1 MTMEELV
8 IAVRVTAEDA
18 EAAVESLRAGFAQLG
33 RTGQSELAAVQKQAT
48 ALSRALQSTQALR
61 QQVSHWKELTT
72 QVKRAGGSWDDLS
85 GEVKAFARQMG
96 VADGD
101 IDGVMRSLT
110 GLESRMDGAMQGG
123 VLAVEGLLSTLNALR
138 AQIVSIPQ
146 AEITAD
152 NSQALSAIDA
162 AIAAVNVLLALL
174 GQAGIKAG
182 GTQAVSRGGGGGGG
196 RSSRSDAEDAARAAE
211 EAAREAERA
220 QEEAYRSELERIE
233 HRRHMGQITAQEE
246 IAELAR
252 VKREYAKTAEQIMD
266 IDERI
271 YDARQALREQE
282 AGKLTTLGDALVTAL
297 EGRYEEQR
305 RIEQQRI
312 TESIAAWQTWSDE
325 TCAAIQKQLDALD
338 EQEQAADR
346 QKTREENLRKI
357 ASLEQAILYENDEY
371 NRAQLQRQLALAQA
385 AWEKVQ
391 SDWARADER
400 DALTGQMQAI
410 RDQADEQIKKLEEE
424 STRIDSVYDELV
436 KGQSLAAEAQ
446 KLLME
451 STQDDLLS
459 LLSTYAPEYEA
470 TGRTL
475 GEKLYEG
482 FAAAFGDIGAWFD
495 GLDAQFEQLVARAQ
509 EAAFGNAGAI
519 RAAGDDRAQ
528 VGAAPVIQQTVNF
541 NQPVE
546 SAADVT
552 RRMQQVSEELAGMI

>member
-33 RTGQSELAAVQKQAT
+33 RTGQSELAAVQKQAA
-48 ALSRALQSTQALR
+48 ALSRALQSTSALR

-110 GLESRMDGAMQGG
+110 GLESQMDGAMQGG

-174 GQAGIKAG
+174 GQAGIRSG
-182 GTQAVSRGGGGGGG
+182 GGQAVSRGGGGGG

-211 EAAREAERA
+211 EAARAAERA

-271 YDARQALREQE
+271 HDAQQALREQE
-282 AGKLTTLGDALVTAL
+282 AEKLTTLGDALATAL

-338 EQEQAADR
+338 AQEQAEDR
-346 QKTREENLRKI
+346 QKTREENLRKL

-410 RDQADEQIKKLEEE
+410 RDQADEQMRKLEEE
-424 STRIDSVYDELV
+424 SARIDSVYDELV

-482 FAAAFGDIGAWFD
+482 FAAAFGDISAWFD
-495 GLDAQFEQLVARAQ
+495 GLDAQFEQLVARTQ
-509 EAAFGNAGAI
+509 EAAFAGAGAI
-519 RAAGDDRAQ
+519 KAAGDDRAQ

>member
-18 EAAVESLRAGFAQLG
+18 EAAIESLCGGFSQLG
-33 RTGQSELAAVQKQAT
+33 RSGEAGLAAVQKQAT
-48 ALSRALQSTQALR
+48 ALSRTLQSTSAVRRL
-61 QQVSHWKELTT
+61 VSAYRDLTA

-110 GLESRMDGAMQGG
+110 GLEAQLDGSMQGG
-123 VLAVEGLLSTLNALR
+123 ILAIQGVLSALETMR

-174 GQAGIKAG
+174 GQAGISSG
-182 GTQAVSRGGGGGGG
+182 GQTVSRGGGGGG
-196 RSSRSDAEDAARAAE
+196 RSLRSDAE
-211 EAAREAERA
+211 EAARAAQEAERAAEQA
-220 QEEAYRSELERIE
+220 QEEAYQSEIERIE
-233 HRRHMGQITAQEE
+233 HRRHLGQLTAKEE
-246 IAELAR
+246 IAELTR
-252 VKREYAKTAEQIMD
+252 VKREYAKTAGQIMD

-271 YDARQALREQE
+271 YDARQALREAE
-282 AGKLTTLGDALVTAL
+282 AGKITTLNDAIVEAL
-297 EGRYEEQR
+297 ENRYEEQR

-312 TESIAAWQTWSDE
+312 SASIAAWETWSDE
-325 TCAAIQKQLDALD
+325 TCAAIQRQIDALD
-338 EQEQAADR
+338 EKEQAEDR
-346 QKTREENLRKI
+346 QKTREENLHRI
-357 ASLEQAILYENDEY
+357 AALEQAIAYENDDY
-371 NRAQLQRQLALAQA
+371 NLAQLQKQLTQAQA

-400 DALTGQMQAI
+400 AALNAQMQAI
-410 RDQADEQIKKLEEE
+410 RDQAEAEIDRLEAE
-424 STRIDSVYDELV
+424 SARIDSVYDGLIE
-436 KGQSLAAEAQ
+436 GQSLAAEAQ

-509 EAAFGNAGAI
+509 EAAFAGAGAI
-519 RAAGDDRAQ
+519 KAAGDDRAQ

>member
-33 RTGQSELAAVQKQAT
+33 RTGQSELAAVQKQAA
-48 ALSRALQSTQALR
+48 ALSRALQSTSALR

-72 QVKRAGGSWDDLS
+72 QVRRAGGSWDDLS
-85 GEVKAFARQMG
+85 GEVKAFGRQMG

-110 GLESRMDGAMQGG
+110 GLESQMDGAMQGG
-123 VLAVEGLLSTLNALR
+123 VLAVEGLLSTLSALR

-174 GQAGIKAG
+174 GQAGIRSG
-182 GTQAVSRGGGGGGG
+182 SGQAVSRGGGGGG

-211 EAAREAERA
+211 EAARAAERA

-271 YDARQALREQE
+271 HDARQALREQE
-282 AGKLTTLGDALVTAL
+282 AEKLTTLGDALATAL

-312 TESIAAWQTWSDE
+312 SESIAAWQTWSDE
-325 TCAAIQKQLDALD
+325 TCAAIQQQLDALD
-338 EQEQAADR
+338 AQEQAEDR

-371 NRAQLQRQLALAQA
+371 NRAQLQKQLALAQA

-410 RDQADEQIKKLEEE
+410 RDQADEQIRKLEEE

-509 EAAFGNAGAI
+509 EAAFAGAGAI
-519 RAAGDDRAQ
+519 KAAGDDRAQ

>member
-18 EAAVESLRAGFAQLG
+18 EAAIESLCGGFSQLG
-33 RTGQSELAAVQKQAT
+33 RSGEAGLAAVQKQAT
-48 ALSRALQSTQALR
+48 ALSRTLQSTSAVR
-61 QQVSHWKELTT
+61 RQVSAYRDLTA

-110 GLESRMDGAMQGG
+110 GLEAQLDGSMQGG
-123 VLAVEGLLSTLNALR
+123 ILAIQGVLSALETMR
-138 AQIVSIPQ
+138 AQIISIPQ

-174 GQAGIKAG
+174 GQAGISSG
-182 GTQAVSRGGGGGGG
+182 GQTVSRGGGGGG
-196 RSSRSDAEDAARAAE
+196 RSLRSDAE
-211 EAAREAERA
+211 EAARAAQEAERAAEQA
-220 QEEAYRSELERIE
+220 QEEAYQSEIERIE
-233 HRRHMGQITAQEE
+233 HRRHLGQLTAQEE
-246 IAELAR
+246 IAELTR
-252 VKREYAKTAEQIMD
+252 VKREYAQTAEQIMD

-271 YDARQALREQE
+271 YDARQALREAE
-282 AGKLTTLGDALVTAL
+282 AGKITTLNDAIVEAL
-297 EGRYEEQR
+297 ENRYEEQR

-312 TESIAAWQTWSDE
+312 SASIAAWETWSDE
-325 TCAAIQKQLDALD
+325 TCAAIQRQIDALD
-338 EQEQAADR
+338 EKEQAEDR
-346 QKTREENLRKI
+346 QKTREENLRRI
-357 ASLEQAILYENDEY
+357 AALEQAIAYENDDY
-371 NRAQLQRQLALAQA
+371 NLAQLQKQLTQAQA

-400 DALTGQMQAI
+400 AALNAQMQAI
-410 RDQADEQIKKLEEE
+410 RDQAEAEIDRLEAE
-424 STRIDSVYDELV
+424 SARIDSVYDGLIE
-436 KGQSLAAEAQ
+436 GQSLAAEAQ

-459 LLSTYAPEYEA
+459 LLTAYAPEYEV

-482 FAAAFGDIGAWFD
+482 FVSAFGDISAWFE
-495 GLDAQFEQLVARAQ
+495 GLDAQFEQMAAAAQ
-509 EAAFGNAGAI
+509 EAALGRTDAI
-519 RAAGDDRAQ
+519 LAAGGDRAQ
-528 VGAAPVIQQTVNF
+528 LGSVPVIQQTVNF

>member
-18 EAAVESLRAGFAQLG
+18 EAALESLRAGFAQLG
-33 RTGQSELAAVQKQAT
+33 RTGEAQLSAVQKQAA
-48 ALSRALQSTQALR
+48 ALSRALQGTQALR
-61 QQVSHWKELTT
+61 QQVTAYKELAA
-72 QVKRAGGSWDDLS
+72 QVSCAGGSWEDLS

-101 IDGVMRSLT
+101 IDGVARSLT

-123 VLAVEGLLSTLNALR
+123 ALAAEGLLSTLNALR

-162 AIAAVNVLLALL
+162 AIAAANVLLALF
-174 GQAGIKAG
+174 GQAGIRAG
-182 GTQAVSRGGGGGGG
+182 GTQAVSRGGGGGG

-211 EAAREAERA
+211 EAARAAERA
-220 QEEAYRSELERIE
+220 QEEAYRSELERVE
-233 HRRHMGQITAQEE
+233 HRRHLGQITAQEE
-246 IAELAR
+246 IDALEN
-252 VKREYAKTAEQIMD
+252 VKREYAKTAGQIMD

-271 YDARQALREQE
+271 YDARTALREQE
-282 AGKLTTLGDALVTAL
+282 TEKLTALGDALVTAL
-297 EGRYEEQR
+297 GNRYEEQR

-312 TESIAAWQTWSDE
+312 TESIAAWRTWSDE
-325 TCAAIQKQLDALD
+325 TCAAIQRQLDALD
-338 EQEQAADR
+338 EQEKDEDR
-346 QKTREENLRKI
+346 QKTREESLRKL
-357 ASLEQAILYENDEY
+357 ASLEQAIAYENDDY
-371 NRAQLQRQLALAQA
+371 NRAQLRRQLALAQE
-385 AWEKVQ
+385 AWKKTQ
-391 SDWARADER
+391 ADWARADER

-410 RDQADEQIKKLEEE
+410 REQADAQIGRLEEE
-424 STRIDSVYDELV
+424 SARIDSVYDGLV

-459 LLSTYAPEYEA
+459 LLSAYAPEYEA

-482 FAAAFGDIGAWFD
+482 FAAAFGEIGAWFD
-495 GLDAQFEQLVARAQ
+495 GLDAQFEQMVTRAQ
-509 EAAFGNAGAI
+509 EAALGNANAI
-519 RAAGDDRAQ
+519 RDAGGDRAQ
-528 VGAAPVIQQTVNF
+528 VGGAPVIQQTVNF

>member
-1 MTMEELV
+1 
-8 IAVRVTAEDA
+8 
-18 EAAVESLRAGFAQLG
+18 
-33 RTGQSELAAVQKQAT
+33 
-48 ALSRALQSTQALR
+48 
-61 QQVSHWKELTT
+61 
-72 QVKRAGGSWDDLS
+72 
-85 GEVKAFARQMG
+85 
-96 VADGD
+96 
-101 IDGVMRSLT
+101 
-110 GLESRMDGAMQGG
+110 MQGG

-282 AGKLTTLGDALVTAL
+282 AGKLTTLGDTLVTAL

-371 NRAQLQRQLALAQA
+371 NRAQLKRQLALAQA

-410 RDQADEQIKKLEEE
+410 RDQADEQIRKLEEE

>member
-18 EAAVESLRAGFAQLG
+18 EAAIESLCGGFSQLG
-33 RTGQSELAAVQKQAT
+33 RSGEAGLAAVQKQAT
-48 ALSRALQSTQALR
+48 ALSRTLQSTSAVKR
-61 QQVSHWKELTT
+61 QVSAYKDLTA

-110 GLESRMDGAMQGG
+110 GLEAQLDGSMQGG
-123 VLAVEGLLSTLNALR
+123 ILAIQGVLSALEAMR

-174 GQAGIKAG
+174 GQAGISSG
-182 GTQAVSRGGGGGGG
+182 GHTVSRGGGGGG
-196 RSSRSDAEDAARAAE
+196 RSLRSDAE
-211 EAAREAERA
+211 EAAREAQEAERAAEQA
-220 QEEAYRSELERIE
+220 QEEAYQSEIERIE
-233 HRRHMGQITAQEE
+233 HRRHLGQLTAKEE
-246 IAELAR
+246 IAELER
-252 VKREYAKTAEQIMD
+252 VKREYAKTAGQIMD

-271 YDARQALREQE
+271 YDARQALREAE
-282 AGKLTTLGDALVTAL
+282 AGKITTLNDAIVEAL
-297 EGRYEEQR
+297 ENRYEEQR

-312 TESIAAWQTWSDE
+312 SASIAAWETWSDE
-325 TCAAIQKQLDALD
+325 TCAAIQRQIDALD
-338 EQEQAADR
+338 EQEQAEDR
-346 QKTREENLRKI
+346 QQTREENLRRI
-357 ASLEQAILYENDEY
+357 AALEQAIAYENDDY
-371 NRAQLQRQLALAQA
+371 NLAQLQKQLTQAQA

-400 DALTGQMQAI
+400 AALNAQMQAI
-410 RDQADEQIKKLEEE
+410 RDQAEAEIDRLEAE
-424 STRIDSVYDELV
+424 SARIDSVYDGLIE
-436 KGQSLAAEAQ
+436 GQSLAAEAQ
-446 KLLME
+446 RLLME

-459 LLSTYAPEYEA
+459 LLTAYAPEYEA

-482 FAAAFGDIGAWFD
+482 FVSAFGDISAWFES
-495 GLDAQFEQLVARAQ
+495 LDAQFEQMAAAAQ
-509 EAAFGNAGAI
+509 EAALGRTDAI
-519 RAAGDDRAQ
+519 LAAGGDRAQ
-528 VGAAPVIQQTVNF
+528 LGSVTVIQQTVNF

>member
-33 RTGQSELAAVQKQAT
+33 RTGQSELAAVQKQAA
-48 ALSRALQSTQALR
+48 ALSRALQSTSALR
-61 QQVSHWKELTT
+61 QQVSGWKELTT

-110 GLESRMDGAMQGG
+110 GLESRMDGALPGG

-182 GTQAVSRGGGGGGG
+182 GGQAVSSGGGGGG
-196 RSSRSDAEDAARAAE
+196 RSSRSDAEDAERAAE
-211 EAAREAERA
+211 EAARAAERA

-233 HRRHMGQITAQEE
+233 HRRLMGQITAQEE

-271 YDARQALREQE
+271 HDARQALREQE
-282 AGKLTTLGDALVTAL
+282 AEKLTTLGDALVTVL

-338 EQEQAADR
+338 AQEQAEDR

-371 NRAQLQRQLALAQA
+371 NRAQLQKQLALAQA

-410 RDQADEQIKKLEEE
+410 RDQADEQIRKLEEE

-482 FAAAFGDIGAWFD
+482 FAAAFGDISAWFD
-495 GLDAQFEQLVARAQ
+495 GLDAQFEQLVARTQ
-509 EAAFGNAGAI
+509 EAAFAGAGAI
-519 RAAGDDRAQ
+519 KAAGDDRAQ

>member
-33 RTGQSELAAVQKQAT
+33 RTGQSELAAVQKQAA

-182 GTQAVSRGGGGGGG
+182 GGQAVSSGGGGGG

-211 EAAREAERA
+211 EAARAAERA

-271 YDARQALREQE
+271 HDARQALREQE
-282 AGKLTTLGDALVTAL
+282 TEKLTTLGDALATAL

-305 RIEQQRI
+305 RIEQQSI

-338 EQEQAADR
+338 AQEQAEDR

-371 NRAQLQRQLALAQA
+371 NRAQLQKQLALAQA

-400 DALTGQMQAI
+400 DALTGQMQSI
-410 RDQADEQIKKLEEE
+410 RDQADEQIRKLEEE

-482 FAAAFGDIGAWFD
+482 FAAAFGDISAWFD
-495 GLDAQFEQLVARAQ
+495 GLDAQFEQLVARTQ
-509 EAAFGNAGAI
+509 EAAFAGAGAI
-519 RAAGDDRAQ
+519 KAAGDDRAQ

>member
-18 EAAVESLRAGFAQLG
+18 EAAIESLCGGFSQLG
-33 RTGQSELAAVQKQAT
+33 RSGKAGLAAVQKQAT
-48 ALSRALQSTQALR
+48 ALSRTLQSTSAVKR
-61 QQVSHWKELTT
+61 QVSAYKDLTA

-110 GLESRMDGAMQGG
+110 GLEAQLDGSMQGG
-123 VLAVEGLLSTLNALR
+123 ILAIQGVLSALESMR

-174 GQAGIKAG
+174 GQAGISSG
-182 GTQAVSRGGGGGGG
+182 GQTVSRGGGGGG
-196 RSSRSDAEDAARAAE
+196 RSLRSDAE
-211 EAAREAERA
+211 EAARAAQEAERAAEQA
-220 QEEAYRSELERIE
+220 QEEAYQSEIERIE
-233 HRRHMGQITAQEE
+233 HRRHLGQLTAKEE
-246 IAELAR
+246 IAELTR
-252 VKREYAKTAEQIMD
+252 VKREYARTAGQIMD

-271 YDARQALREQE
+271 YDARQALREAE
-282 AGKLTTLGDALVTAL
+282 AGKITTLNDAIVEAL
-297 EGRYEEQR
+297 ENRYEEQR

-312 TESIAAWQTWSDE
+312 SASIAAWETWSDE
-325 TCAAIQKQLDALD
+325 TCAAIQRQIDALD
-338 EQEQAADR
+338 EKEQAEDR
-346 QKTREENLRKI
+346 QQTREENLRRI
-357 ASLEQAILYENDEY
+357 AALEQAIAYENDDY
-371 NRAQLQRQLALAQA
+371 NLAQLQKQLTQAQA

-400 DALTGQMQAI
+400 AALNAQMQAI
-410 RDQADEQIKKLEEE
+410 RDQAEAEIDRLEAE
-424 STRIDSVYDELV
+424 SARIDSVYDGLIE
-436 KGQSLAAEAQ
+436 GQSLAAEAQ

-459 LLSTYAPEYEA
+459 LLTAYAPEYEA

-482 FAAAFGDIGAWFD
+482 FASAFGDIGAWFE
-495 GLDAQFEQLVARAQ
+495 GLDAQFEQMAAAAQ
-509 EAAFGNAGAI
+509 EAALGRTDAI
-519 RAAGDDRAQ
+519 LAAGGDRVQ
-528 VGAAPVIQQTVNF
+528 LGSVPVIQQTVNF

>member
-18 EAAVESLRAGFAQLG
+18 EAALESLRAGFAQLG
-33 RTGQSELAAVQKQAT
+33 RTGEAQLSAVQKQAA
-48 ALSRALQSTQALR
+48 ALSRALQGTQALR
-61 QQVSHWKELTT
+61 QQVTAYKELAA
-72 QVKRAGGSWDDLS
+72 QVSCAGGSWEDLS

-101 IDGVMRSLT
+101 IDGVARSLT

-123 VLAVEGLLSTLNALR
+123 ALAAEGLLSTLNALR

-162 AIAAVNVLLALL
+162 AIAAANVLLALF
-174 GQAGIKAG
+174 GQAGIRAG
-182 GTQAVSRGGGGGGG
+182 GTQAVSRGGGGGG

-211 EAAREAERA
+211 EAARAAERA
-220 QEEAYRSELERIE
+220 QEEAYRSELERVE
-233 HRRHMGQITAQEE
+233 HRRHLGQITAQEE
-246 IAELAR
+246 IDALEN
-252 VKREYAKTAEQIMD
+252 VKREYAKTAGQIMD

-271 YDARQALREQE
+271 YDARKALREQE
-282 AGKLTTLGDALVTAL
+282 TEKLTALGDALVTAL
-297 EGRYEEQR
+297 GNRYEEQR

-312 TESIAAWQTWSDE
+312 TESIAAWRTWSDE
-325 TCAAIQKQLDALD
+325 TCAAIQRQLDALD
-338 EQEQAADR
+338 EQEKDEDR
-346 QKTREENLRKI
+346 QKTREESLRKL
-357 ASLEQAILYENDEY
+357 ASLEQAIAYENDDY
-371 NRAQLQRQLALAQA
+371 NRAQLRRQLALAQE
-385 AWEKVQ
+385 AWKKTQ
-391 SDWARADER
+391 ADWARADER

-410 RDQADEQIKKLEEE
+410 REQADAQIGRLEEE
-424 STRIDSVYDELV
+424 SARIDSVYDGLV

-459 LLSTYAPEYEA
+459 LLSAYAPEYEA

-482 FAAAFGDIGAWFD
+482 FAAAFGEIGAWFD
-495 GLDAQFEQLVARAQ
+495 GLDAQFEQMVTRAQ
-509 EAAFGNAGAI
+509 EAALGNANAI
-519 RAAGDDRAQ
+519 RDAGGDRAQ
-528 VGAAPVIQQTVNF
+528 VGGAPVIQQTVNF

>member
-33 RTGQSELAAVQKQAT
+33 RTGEAELAAVQKQAT
-48 ALSRALQSTQALR
+48 SLSRALQSTQALR
-61 QQVSHWKELTT
+61 QQVSYWKDLTA

-152 NSQALSAIDA
+152 NTQALSAIDA
-162 AIAAVNVLLALL
+162 AIAAVNVLLALF

-182 GTQAVSRGGGGGGG
+182 SGQAVSRGGGGGG
-196 RSSRSDAEDAARAAE
+196 RSSQSDAEEAARAAE
-211 EAAREAERA
+211 EAARAAERA
-220 QEEAYRSELERIE
+220 QEEAYRSEIERIE
-233 HRRHMGQITAQEE
+233 HRRHLGQITAQEE
-246 IAELAR
+246 IAELTR

-282 AGKLTTLGDALVTAL
+282 TEKLTTLGDALVTAL

-325 TCAAIQKQLDALD
+325 TCAAIQKQIDALD
-338 EQEQAADR
+338 EQEKAEDR
-346 QKTREENLRKI
+346 QKTRDENLRKI
-357 ASLEQAILYENDEY
+357 ASLEQAILYENDAY

-385 AWEKVQ
+385 AWDKVQ
-391 SDWARADER
+391 SDWARVDER

-410 RDQADEQIKKLEEE
+410 RDHADEQIGKLEEE
-424 STRIDSVYDELV
+424 SARIDSVYDGLV

-459 LLSTYAPEYEA
+459 LLSAYAPEYEA

-482 FAAAFGDIGAWFD
+482 FASAFGDISAWFD

-509 EAAFGNAGAI
+509 EAAFGSAGAI
-519 RAAGDDRAQ
+519 KAAGEDRAQ

>member
-33 RTGQSELAAVQKQAT
+33 RTGQSELAAVQKQAA
-48 ALSRALQSTQALR
+48 ALSRALQSTSALR
-61 QQVSHWKELTT
+61 QQVSGWKELTT

-182 GTQAVSRGGGGGGG
+182 GGQAVSSGGGGGG

-211 EAAREAERA
+211 EAARAAERA

-271 YDARQALREQE
+271 HDARQALREQE
-282 AGKLTTLGDALVTAL
+282 TEKLTTLGDALATAL

-338 EQEQAADR
+338 AQEQAEDR
-346 QKTREENLRKI
+346 QKTREENLRKL

-371 NRAQLQRQLALAQA
+371 NRAQLQKQLALAQA

-391 SDWARADER
+391 ADWARADER

-410 RDQADEQIKKLEEE
+410 RDQADEQIRKLEEE

-482 FAAAFGDIGAWFD
+482 FAAAFGDISAWFD
-495 GLDAQFEQLVARAQ
+495 GLDAQFEQMVARAQ
-509 EAAFGNAGAI
+509 AAAFAGTGAI
-519 RAAGDDRAQ
+519 KAAGDDRAQ

>member
-48 ALSRALQSTQALR
+48 ALSRALQSTSALR
-61 QQVSHWKELTT
+61 QQVSGWKELTT

-182 GTQAVSRGGGGGGG
+182 SGQAVSRGGGGGG

-211 EAAREAERA
+211 EAARAAERA

-271 YDARQALREQE
+271 HDARQALREQE
-282 AGKLTTLGDALVTAL
+282 TEKLTTLGDALATAL

-338 EQEQAADR
+338 AQEQAEDR
-346 QKTREENLRKI
+346 QKTREENLRKL
-357 ASLEQAILYENDEY
+357 ASLEQAILYENDGY
-371 NRAQLQRQLALAQA
+371 NRAQLQKQLALAQA

-391 SDWARADER
+391 ADWARADER

-410 RDQADEQIKKLEEE
+410 RDQADEQIRKLEEE
-424 STRIDSVYDELV
+424 SARIDSVYDELV

-446 KLLME
+446 MLLME

-482 FAAAFGDIGAWFD
+482 FAAAFGDISAWFD

-509 EAAFGNAGAI
+509 EAAFAGTGAI
-519 RAAGDDRAQ
+519 KAAGDDRAQ

>member
-33 RTGQSELAAVQKQAT
+33 RTGQSELAAVQKQAA
-48 ALSRALQSTQALR
+48 ALSRALQSTSALR
-61 QQVSHWKELTT
+61 QQVSGWKELTT

-182 GTQAVSRGGGGGGG
+182 GGQAVSSGGGGGG

-220 QEEAYRSELERIE
+220 QEEAYRSEIERIE

-271 YDARQALREQE
+271 HDARQALREQE

-338 EQEQAADR
+338 AQEQAEDR

-371 NRAQLQRQLALAQA
+371 NRAQLQKQLALAQA

-391 SDWARADER
+391 ADWARADER

-410 RDQADEQIKKLEEE
+410 RDQADEQIRKLEEE
-424 STRIDSVYDELV
+424 SARIDSVYDELV

-482 FAAAFGDIGAWFD
+482 FAAAFGDISAWFD
-495 GLDAQFEQLVARAQ
+495 GLDAQFEQLVARTQ
-509 EAAFGNAGAI
+509 EAAFAGAGAI
-519 RAAGDDRAQ
+519 KAAGDDRAQ

>member
-18 EAAVESLRAGFAQLG
+18 EAAIESLCGGFSQLG
-33 RTGQSELAAVQKQAT
+33 RSGEAGLAAVQKQAT
-48 ALSRALQSTQALR
+48 ALSRTLQSTSAVR
-61 QQVSHWKELTT
+61 RQVSAYRDLTA

-110 GLESRMDGAMQGG
+110 GLESQLDGSMQGG
-123 VLAVEGLLSTLNALR
+123 ILAIQGVLYALESMR

-174 GQAGIKAG
+174 GQAGISSG
-182 GTQAVSRGGGGGGG
+182 GQTVSRGGGGGG
-196 RSSRSDAEDAARAAE
+196 RSLRSDAE
-211 EAAREAERA
+211 EAARAAQEAERAAEQA
-220 QEEAYRSELERIE
+220 QEEAYQSEIERIE
-233 HRRHMGQITAQEE
+233 HRRHLGQLTAKEE
-246 IAELAR
+246 IAELTR
-252 VKREYAKTAEQIMD
+252 VKREYAKTAGQIMD

-271 YDARQALREQE
+271 YDARQALREAE
-282 AGKLTTLGDALVTAL
+282 AGKITTLNDAIVEAL
-297 EGRYEEQR
+297 ENRYEEQR

-312 TESIAAWQTWSDE
+312 SASIAAWETWSDE
-325 TCAAIQKQLDALD
+325 TCAAIQRQIDALD
-338 EQEQAADR
+338 EKEQAEDR
-346 QKTREENLRKI
+346 QKTREENLRRI
-357 ASLEQAILYENDEY
+357 DALEQAIAYENDDY
-371 NRAQLQRQLALAQA
+371 NLAQLQKQLTQAQA

-400 DALTGQMQAI
+400 AALNAQMQAI
-410 RDQADEQIKKLEEE
+410 RDQAEAEIDRLEAE
-424 STRIDSVYDELV
+424 SARIDSVYDGLIE
-436 KGQSLAAEAQ
+436 GQSLAAEAQ

-482 FAAAFGDIGAWFD
+482 FAAAFGDISAWFD
-495 GLDAQFEQLVARAQ
+495 GLDAQFEQLVARTQ
-509 EAAFGNAGAI
+509 EAAFAGAGAI
-519 RAAGDDRAQ
+519 KAAGDDRAQ

>member
-33 RTGQSELAAVQKQAT
+33 RTGQSELAAVQKQAA

-182 GTQAVSRGGGGGGG
+182 GGQAVSSGGGGGG

-211 EAAREAERA
+211 EAARAAERA

-271 YDARQALREQE
+271 HDARQALREQE
-282 AGKLTTLGDALVTAL
+282 TEKLTTLGDALATAL

-338 EQEQAADR
+338 AQEQAEDR

-371 NRAQLQRQLALAQA
+371 NRAQLQKQLALAQA

-410 RDQADEQIKKLEEE
+410 RDQADEQIRKLEEE

-482 FAAAFGDIGAWFD
+482 FAAAFGDISAWFD
-495 GLDAQFEQLVARAQ
+495 GLDAQFEQLVARTQ
-509 EAAFGNAGAI
+509 EAAFAGAGAI
-519 RAAGDDRAQ
+519 KAAGDDRAQ

>member
-18 EAAVESLRAGFAQLG
+18 EAAIESLCGGFSQLG
-33 RTGQSELAAVQKQAT
+33 RSGEAGLAAVQKQAT
-48 ALSRALQSTQALR
+48 ALSRTLQSTSAVR
-61 QQVSHWKELTT
+61 RQVSAYRDLTA

-110 GLESRMDGAMQGG
+110 GLEAQLDGSMQGG
-123 VLAVEGLLSTLNALR
+123 ILAIQGVLSALETMR
-138 AQIVSIPQ
+138 AQIISIPQ

-174 GQAGIKAG
+174 GQAGISSG
-182 GTQAVSRGGGGGGG
+182 GQTVSRGGGGGG
-196 RSSRSDAEDAARAAE
+196 RSLRSDAE
-211 EAAREAERA
+211 EAARAAQEAERAAEQA
-220 QEEAYRSELERIE
+220 QEEAYQSEIERIE
-233 HRRHMGQITAQEE
+233 HRRHLGQLTAQEE
-246 IAELAR
+246 IAELTR
-252 VKREYAKTAEQIMD
+252 VKREYAKTAGQIMD

-271 YDARQALREQE
+271 YDARQALREAE
-282 AGKLTTLGDALVTAL
+282 AGKITTLNDAIVEAL
-297 EGRYEEQR
+297 ENRYEEQR

-312 TESIAAWQTWSDE
+312 SASIAAWETWSDE
-325 TCAAIQKQLDALD
+325 TCAAIQRQIDALD
-338 EQEQAADR
+338 EQEQAEDR
-346 QKTREENLRKI
+346 QKTREENLRRI
-357 ASLEQAILYENDEY
+357 AALEQAIAYENDDY
-371 NRAQLQRQLALAQA
+371 NLAQLQKQLTQAQA

-400 DALTGQMQAI
+400 AALNAQMQAI
-410 RDQADEQIKKLEEE
+410 RDQAEAEIDRLEAE
-424 STRIDSVYDELV
+424 SARIDSVYDGLIE
-436 KGQSLAAEAQ
+436 GQSLAAEAQ

-451 STQDDLLS
+451 STQDDLQS
-459 LLSTYAPEYEA
+459 LLTAYAPEYEA

-482 FAAAFGDIGAWFD
+482 FVSAFGDIGAWFE
-495 GLDAQFEQLVARAQ
+495 GLDAQFEQMAAAAQ
-509 EAAFGNAGAI
+509 EAALGRTDAI
-519 RAAGDDRAQ
+519 LAAGGDRAQ
-528 VGAAPVIQQTVNF
+528 PGSVPVIQQTVNF

>member
-18 EAAVESLRAGFAQLG
+18 EAAIESLCGGFSQLG
-33 RTGQSELAAVQKQAT
+33 RSGEAGLAAVQKQAT
-48 ALSRALQSTQALR
+48 ALSRTLQSTSAVR
-61 QQVSHWKELTT
+61 RQVSAYRDLTA

-110 GLESRMDGAMQGG
+110 GLEAQLDGSMQGG
-123 VLAVEGLLSTLNALR
+123 ILAIQGVLSALETMR
-138 AQIVSIPQ
+138 AQIISIPQ

-174 GQAGIKAG
+174 GQAGISSG
-182 GTQAVSRGGGGGGG
+182 GQTVSRGGGGGG
-196 RSSRSDAEDAARAAE
+196 RSLRSDAE
-211 EAAREAERA
+211 EAARAAQEAERAAEQA
-220 QEEAYRSELERIE
+220 QEEAYQSEIERIE
-233 HRRHMGQITAQEE
+233 HRRHLGQLTAQEE
-246 IAELAR
+246 IAELTR
-252 VKREYAKTAEQIMD
+252 VKREYAKTAGQIMD

-271 YDARQALREQE
+271 YDARQALREAE
-282 AGKLTTLGDALVTAL
+282 AGKITTLNDAIVEAL
-297 EGRYEEQR
+297 ENRYEEQR

-312 TESIAAWQTWSDE
+312 SASIAAWETWSDE
-325 TCAAIQKQLDALD
+325 TCAAIQRQIDALD
-338 EQEQAADR
+338 EQEQAEDR
-346 QKTREENLRKI
+346 QKTREENLRRI
-357 ASLEQAILYENDEY
+357 AALEQAIAYENDDY
-371 NRAQLQRQLALAQA
+371 NLAQLQKQLTQAQA

-400 DALTGQMQAI
+400 AALNAQMQAI
-410 RDQADEQIKKLEEE
+410 RDQAEAEIDRLEAE
-424 STRIDSVYDELV
+424 SARIDSVYDGLIE
-436 KGQSLAAEAQ
+436 GQSLAAEAQ

-459 LLSTYAPEYEA
+459 LLTAYAPEYEA

-482 FAAAFGDIGAWFD
+482 FVSAFGDIGAWFE
-495 GLDAQFEQLVARAQ
+495 GLDAQFEQMAAAAQ
-509 EAAFGNAGAI
+509 EAALGRTDAI
-519 RAAGDDRAQ
+519 LAAGGDRAQ
-528 VGAAPVIQQTVNF
+528 PGSVPVIQQTVNF

>member
-18 EAAVESLRAGFAQLG
+18 EAAIESLCGGFSQLG
-33 RTGQSELAAVQKQAT
+33 RSGEAGLAAVQKPAT
-48 ALSRALQSTQALR
+48 ALSRNLQSTSAVR
-61 QQVSHWKELTT
+61 RQVSAYRDLTA

-110 GLESRMDGAMQGG
+110 GLESQLDGSMHGGILAIQG
-123 VLAVEGLLSTLNALR
+123 VLYALESMR

-174 GQAGIKAG
+174 GQAGISSG
-182 GTQAVSRGGGGGGG
+182 GQTVSRGGGGGG
-196 RSSRSDAEDAARAAE
+196 RSLRSDAE
-211 EAAREAERA
+211 EAARAAQEAERAAEQA
-220 QEEAYRSELERIE
+220 QEEAYQSEIERIE
-233 HRRHMGQITAQEE
+233 HRRHLGQLTAKEE
-246 IAELAR
+246 IAELTR
-252 VKREYAKTAEQIMD
+252 VKREYAKTAGQIMD

-271 YDARQALREQE
+271 YDARQALREAE
-282 AGKLTTLGDALVTAL
+282 AGKITTLNDAIVEAL
-297 EGRYEEQR
+297 ENRYEEQR

-312 TESIAAWQTWSDE
+312 SASIAAWETWSDE
-325 TCAAIQKQLDALD
+325 TCAAIQRQIDALD
-338 EQEQAADR
+338 EKEQAEDR
-346 QKTREENLRKI
+346 QKTREENLRRI
-357 ASLEQAILYENDEY
+357 AALEQAIAYENDDY
-371 NRAQLQRQLALAQA
+371 NLAQLQKQLTQAQA

-400 DALTGQMQAI
+400 AALNAQMQAI
-410 RDQADEQIKKLEEE
+410 RDQAEAEIDRLEAE
-424 STRIDSVYDELV
+424 SARIDSVYDGLIE
-436 KGQSLAAEAQ
+436 GQSLAAEAQ

-459 LLSTYAPEYEA
+459 LLTAYAPEYEA

-482 FAAAFGDIGAWFD
+482 FVSAFGDIGAWFE
-495 GLDAQFEQLVARAQ
+495 GLDAQFEQMAAAAQ
-509 EAAFGNAGAI
+509 EAALGRTDAI
-519 RAAGDDRAQ
+519 LAAGGDRAQ
-528 VGAAPVIQQTVNF
+528 PGSVPVIQQTVNF

>member
-18 EAAVESLRAGFAQLG
+18 EAAIESLCGGFSQLG
-33 RTGQSELAAVQKQAT
+33 RSGEAGLAAVQKQAT
-48 ALSRALQSTQALR
+48 ALSRTLQSTSAVKR
-61 QQVSHWKELTT
+61 QVSAYKDLTA

-110 GLESRMDGAMQGG
+110 GLEAQLDGSMQGG
-123 VLAVEGLLSTLNALR
+123 ILAIQGVLSALEAMR

-174 GQAGIKAG
+174 GQAGISSG
-182 GTQAVSRGGGGGGG
+182 GHTVSRGGGGGG
-196 RSSRSDAEDAARAAE
+196 RSLRSDAE
-211 EAAREAERA
+211 EAAREAQEAERAAEQA
-220 QEEAYRSELERIE
+220 QEEAYQSEIERIE
-233 HRRHMGQITAQEE
+233 HRRHLGQLTAKEE
-246 IAELAR
+246 IAELER
-252 VKREYAKTAEQIMD
+252 VKREYAKTAGQIMD

-271 YDARQALREQE
+271 YDARQALREAE
-282 AGKLTTLGDALVTAL
+282 AGKITTLNDAIVEAL
-297 EGRYEEQR
+297 ENRYEEQR

-312 TESIAAWQTWSDE
+312 SASIAAWETWSDE
-325 TCAAIQKQLDALD
+325 TCAAIQRQIDALD
-338 EQEQAADR
+338 EQEQAEDR
-346 QKTREENLRKI
+346 QQTREENLRRI
-357 ASLEQAILYENDEY
+357 AALEQAIAYENDDY
-371 NRAQLQRQLALAQA
+371 NLAQLQKQLTQAQA

-400 DALTGQMQAI
+400 AALNAQMQAI
-410 RDQADEQIKKLEEE
+410 RDQAEAEIDRLEAE
-424 STRIDSVYDELV
+424 SARIDSVYDGLIE
-436 KGQSLAAEAQ
+436 GQSLAAEAQ

-459 LLSTYAPEYEA
+459 LLTAYAPEYEA

-482 FAAAFGDIGAWFD
+482 FVSAFGDISAWFES
-495 GLDAQFEQLVARAQ
+495 LDAQFEQMAAAAQ
-509 EAAFGNAGAI
+509 EAALGRTDAI
-519 RAAGDDRAQ
+519 LAAGGDRAQ
-528 VGAAPVIQQTVNF
+528 LGSVTVIQQTVNF